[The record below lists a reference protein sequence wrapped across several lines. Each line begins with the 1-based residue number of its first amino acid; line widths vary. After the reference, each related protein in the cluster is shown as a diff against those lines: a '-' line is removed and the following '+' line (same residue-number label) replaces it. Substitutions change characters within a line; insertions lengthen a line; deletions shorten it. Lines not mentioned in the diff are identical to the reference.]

1 LNSQYISALRI
12 RVVSPGRIAR
22 QGEAAWVVSKKG
34 LAAMP
39 GRDQFT
45 SQGEAWTE
53 GTFLASL
60 GPAVDRPL
68 AARLFELNKAMPAS
82 YRWFGSCPG
91 GAVFLHP
98 GGLKYSPLRV
108 LSVDGALMGQGTWTT
123 YRDIRNH
130 QGFAEMVSYVGQDHD
145 APPSRF
151 VFAHYAPD
159 ELWRIVLRC
168 ASAINGTTTD
178 KRLSGIA
185 RPAEFD
191 EELFQLINRI
201 VGVGDVVTTLGM
213 ARPNRVSAID
223 GTGLWVETEKSIR
236 DGKGP
241 KLVPAWM
248 INAGWQHLEKHGRLS
263 QAELLDDLNV
273 KRSAF
278 VCALLARFPGV
289 DVGDEE
295 NIVLHFGEPA
305 GELGIDD
312 PSVLRWP
319 TVRQSNDP
327 EARPYT
333 ATGREGKVNVRHF
346 RSAMTHAMDVD
357 GLVWSFFPSAEEAQ
371 VHVDR
376 KIVEG
381 HDSIVV
387 PAKPYVPSE
396 RPLPVPEGRA
406 VRPTSGGGGDRA
418 TWPGSAAYAAR
429 LNYLF
434 DTARAADGGLY
445 TSGGVAELLQGDGLA
460 VHSDSI
466 DRLRAGTGNR
476 PSVGVSSA
484 LAFFFDVD
492 PDYFFD
498 QSEED
503 TAEEHPVSVAD
514 GVRFPANGVSDFQL
528 SQAQFVRVL
537 AGLTQATSRGLEA
550 QTVDQQLA
558 NRLALIITDAGGLML
573 ESMSG
578 EVLVPARL
586 VKRIMTTW
594 EETNPTDNGTE
605 SDYKWAADTFR
616 TSTT

>member
-1 LNSQYISALRI
+1 MPYGEIEAFAGGSKDQAAGQNYR
-12 RVVSPGRIAR
+12 PGIQAE
-22 QGEAAWVVSKKG
+22 GTASV
-34 LAAMP
+34 P

-45 SQGEAWTE
+45 SHGEAWTE
-53 GTFLASL
+53 GTFLSSL

-68 AARLFELNKAMPAS
+68 AARLFELNKAMLAS

-130 QGFAEMVSYVGQDHD
+130 EGFAEMASYLGQDHD

-151 VFAHYAPD
+151 VFAQYAPD

-168 ASAINGTTTD
+168 ASAINGTTTE

-191 EELFQLINRI
+191 EELFQLIKRI
-201 VGVGDVVTTLGM
+201 VGVGDVVTTLGT

-223 GTGLWVETEKSIR
+223 ETGLWVETEKSIR
-236 DGKGP
+236 EGNGP

-248 INAGWQHLEKHGRLS
+248 INAGWQHLEKHGQLS

-278 VCALLARFPGV
+278 VCGLLARFPGV
-289 DVGDEE
+289 EVGDEE
-295 NIVLHFGEPA
+295 NIVLHFGEPP
-305 GELGIDD
+305 GERGIDD
-312 PSVLRWP
+312 SFALRWP

-346 RSAMTHAMDVD
+346 RSIMTHAMDVE
-357 GLVWSFFPSAEEAQ
+357 GLIWSFFPSAEEAQ
-371 VHVDR
+371 AHVDR
-376 KIVEG
+376 KIAEG

-387 PAKPYVPSE
+387 PAKLYVPSE
-396 RPLPVPEGRA
+396 RPLPVPEGH
-406 VRPTSGGGGDRA
+406 VFRPNSGGGADLPS
-418 TWPGSAAYAAR
+418 WPGSAAYAAR
-429 LNYLF
+429 LNDLF
-434 DTARAADGGLY
+434 DTVRAADGRFH
-445 TSGGVAELLQGDGLA
+445 TSVEVAESLQADGLA
-460 VHSDSI
+460 VHADSI
-466 DRLRAGTGNR
+466 ARLRSGTAAR
-476 PSVGVSSA
+476 PPDGLSFA

-498 QSEED
+498 EAQED
-503 TAEEHPVSVAD
+503 TREEQPASVAD
-514 GVRFPANGVSDFQL
+514 GVWLLANVASDFRL
-528 SQAQFVRVL
+528 SQTQFVRVL
-537 AGLTQATSRGLEA
+537 AGLTQATSRCMES
-550 QTVDQQLA
+550 QTVNQELA
-558 NRLALIITDAGGLML
+558 NRLALIITDAGALML

-578 EVLVPARL
+578 EVVVPTRL
-586 VKRIMTTW
+586 VERIMATW
-594 EETNPTDNGTE
+594 GETDLANNGTE
-605 SDYKWAADTFR
+605 SDYRWATDIFR
-616 TSTT
+616 MSST

>member
-1 LNSQYISALRI
+1 MISRRWTA
-12 RVVSPGRIAR
+12 VFHAEGTASV
-22 QGEAAWVVSKKG
+22 
-34 LAAMP
+34 P

-45 SQGEAWTE
+45 SHGESWTE
-53 GTFLASL
+53 VTFLASL

-130 QGFAEMVSYVGQDHD
+130 RGFAEMASSLGQDRE

-151 VFAHYAPD
+151 VFAHYVPD
-159 ELWRIVLRC
+159 ELWRIALRC
-168 ASAINGTTTD
+168 ASAINGTTTE
-178 KRLSGIA
+178 KSLSGTA

-201 VGVGDVVTTLGM
+201 VGVGDVVTTLGT

-223 GTGLWVETEKSIR
+223 ETGLWVETEKSIR

-248 INAGWQHLEKHGRLS
+248 ITAGWQHLEKHGRLP

-289 DVGDEE
+289 EVGDEE
-295 NIVLHFGEPA
+295 NIVLHFGERA
-305 GELGIDD
+305 GKLGIDD
-312 PSVLRWP
+312 PSALRWP

-346 RSAMTHAMDVD
+346 RRAMTHAMDVD
-357 GLVWSFFPSAEEAQ
+357 GLIWSFFPSEDEAKA
-371 VHVDR
+371 HVDR
-376 KIVEG
+376 KIAEG

-387 PAKPYVPSE
+387 PAKLYVPSE
-396 RPLPVPEGRA
+396 WPLPVPESHVA
-406 VRPTSGGGGDRA
+406 RPSSSGGGGA
-418 TWPGSAAYAAR
+418 SSWPGSAIYAAR

-434 DTARAADGGLY
+434 DTVRSADGSLH
-445 TSGGVAELLQGDGLA
+445 TSGGVAELLQADGLT

-492 PDYFFD
+492 SDYFFEEGDD
-498 QSEED
+498 QSTAHDSVSADSGHAVGSGNESPQWLADSDED
-503 TAEEHPVSVAD
+503 IC
-514 GVRFPANGVSDFQL
+514 L
-528 SQAQFVRVL
+528 SQDQFVRIF
-537 AGLTQATSRGLEA
+537 AGMTQAASRCFESHA
-550 QTVDQQLA
+550 VDYQLA
-558 NRLALIITDAGGLML
+558 NRLVLIIYDASPLML
-573 ESMSG
+573 EAMSG
-578 EVLVPARL
+578 EVLVPTRL
-586 VKRIMTTW
+586 AERIMTTW
-594 EETNPTDNGTE
+594 SETNPVDNGTE
-605 SDYKWAADTFR
+605 SDYQWAADTFQM
-616 TSTT
+616 SSA